1 MALTAAAA
9 IALLQ
14 VVMSS
19 TFTHTGQKLQRLESQ
34 RAELQALIYE
44 TEADVAVLASLER
57 TERVARDR
65 LGMVPARPGD
75 YITVA
80 VEAPSGALLP
90 RPLLDVTAA
99 APSEERPW
107 WQEIIEALSLP

>member
-1 MALTAAAA
+1 
-9 IALLQ
+9 
-14 VVMSS
+14 MSS

-34 RAELQALIYE
+34 RAQLQALIYE
-44 TEADVAVLASLER
+44 AEADVAVLASLER

-75 YITVA
+75 HIAVA

-90 RPLLDVTAA
+90 RPILDVATP
-99 APSEERPW
+99 APSEDRPW
-107 WQEIIEALSLP
+107 WQEILESLSLP